1 MHFTANALSYDS
13 TVWNN
18 MRISFTGLVW
28 VASHLIPYGMKSYI
42 LHHRF
47 RTTPEEHRPSI
58 VEAAASIDE
67 KSLYNIVRMAVQ
79 EIEEIVE
86 VPWDILDSL
95 ILIESIN
102 LNPQTIMDSKNIDF
116 HQK

>member
-1 MHFTANALSYDS
+1 M
-13 TVWNN
+13 
-18 MRISFTGLVW
+18 
-28 VASHLIPYGMKSYI
+28 
-42 LHHRF
+42 
-47 RTTPEEHRPSI
+47 
-58 VEAAASIDE
+58 EAAASIDE

-86 VPWDILDSL
+86 VLWDILDSL

-116 HQK
+116 TRNKTHSWIDLK